1 MMWMVALLLRVVL
14 VNSIRACFCH
24 RVLCFKLCEDGD
36 EEAAAE
42 APEVPCCQML
52 VSSLPRQVLPA

>member
-1 MMWMVALLLRVVL
+1 MVALLLRVVL
-14 VNSIRACFCH
+14 VNAVRAPVCH

-36 EEAAAE
+36 EEAAVDG
-42 APEVPCCQML
+42 PDVPCCQTL